1 MVVLMTSIGDIDYEI
16 SIFISKE
23 NIPSDSSCGY
33 VVPED
38 NDIDQILFQILTKI
52 IIVLNLKYL
61 YHLQDIS
68 QRIMPRYLYIC
79 VTIGIFLS

>member
-1 MVVLMTSIGDIDYEI
+1 MVLLMTSIGDIDSEI
-16 SIFISKE
+16 SIFIAKE

-33 VVPED
+33 VIPED

-61 YHLQDIS
+61 YHLQI
-68 QRIMPRYLYIC
+68 LYC
-79 VTIGIFLS
+79 TEDYA